1 MEHTYLG
8 AIISDIVHWCPLVM
22 SEAELNNIDGNLAQ
36 TVFHFMSM
44 KENPQQVKKSF
55 WLRHKDNIHKRVN
68 RMRYNYS
75 NSISQSFQC
84 K

>member
-1 MEHTYLG
+1 MKLQKSMEHTYLG
-8 AIISDIVHWCPLVM
+8 AIISDIVHWCPLVT

-55 WLRHKDNIHKRVN
+55 WL
-68 RMRYNYS
+68 
-75 NSISQSFQC
+75 
-84 K
+84 